1 MSEPLR
7 ALWARGVQS
16 FTVEILFSP
25 LFLFHNL
32 ERLNGMGIPACIS
45 RVASLLKD
53 RCIVMGMPAGGIVR
67 SRIHVPEPELS

>member
-7 ALWARGVQS
+7 ALWGRGVQS

-32 ERLNGMGIPACIS
+32 ERLNGMGISLYQPRRFVTEGQMYCHGN
-45 RVASLLKD
+45 ASWWH
-53 RCIVMGMPAGGIVR
+53 RP
-67 SRIHVPEPELS
+67 